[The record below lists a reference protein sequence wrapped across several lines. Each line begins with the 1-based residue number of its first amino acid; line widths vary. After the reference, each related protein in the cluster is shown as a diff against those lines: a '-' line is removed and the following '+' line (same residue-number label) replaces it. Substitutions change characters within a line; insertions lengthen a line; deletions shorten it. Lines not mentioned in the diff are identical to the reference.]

1 MPLQPQIRIL
11 IAGEHSIFREGL
23 CKLLETDEGFSVI
36 GETLCDNDMLEVVSD
51 ARPDVLLLDISIPF
65 LPSLEILR
73 RLSKFMP
80 SLHTI
85 VLTGPISKS
94 QMLQALLSGARGIV
108 SKQAAS
114 RLLFKSIRTVMAGEF
129 WISRSIVADLL
140 QILRANPRFTADSE
154 SSALTRRELDIIAA
168 VVEGQVNRD
177 IAQTFQISE
186 YTVKHHL
193 TRIFEKLGVSNRVE
207 LAMYAVNHDLVTW
220 SRASSPMKAQ

>member
-1 MPLQPQIRIL
+1 
-11 IAGEHSIFREGL
+11 
-23 CKLLETDEGFSVI
+23 
-36 GETLCDNDMLEVVSD
+36 
-51 ARPDVLLLDISIPF
+51 
-65 LPSLEILR
+65 
-73 RLSKFMP
+73 
-80 SLHTI
+80 
-85 VLTGPISKS
+85 
-94 QMLQALLSGARGIV
+94 
-108 SKQAAS
+108 
-114 RLLFKSIRTVMAGEF
+114 MAGEF

-140 QILRANPRFTADSE
+140 QVLRANQHFAGDSE